1 MKESFGNVGL
11 HDCNKSLADV
21 TFQISNSGHS
31 SPSDLNLVVVV
42 EGKFD
47 KDVIGKVLE
56 EFFSNLSVR
65 PSHLI
70 LRAGCKDCV
79 NKILMFIE
87 NGEAPGCLLGVVDL
101 DLDNF
106 VVTKKGDPRVARSMI
121 IKTDFMDLESTIF
134 YHEMGLNILKNLLP
148 SLRISGK
155 AMGVES
161 LRDRLTRGLSWIG
174 SFRLADKI
182 LSEESINWM
191 SYRFK
196 DLNFFEFVSPV
207 HLTFIH
213 KEFEASLAKT
223 NSSKGN
229 FATLSSKA
237 QKQQLDAAKD
247 SSLQNLV
254 QGHDLFNWL
263 TVGLVANGADDI
275 LLNCGKAKLR
285 RSFIEAISIEHF
297 KESSMG
303 SQILDVCS
311 TLLNGTAEGDC

>member
-1 MKESFGNVGL
+1 VKESSGNVGQ
-11 HDCNKSLADV
+11 HDCSTSLANV
-21 TFQISNSGHS
+21 NFQISNSGYS

-42 EGKFD
+42 EGGFD
-47 KDVIGKVLE
+47 RNVIGKVLE

-70 LRAGCKDCV
+70 LSAGCKDCV
-79 NKILMFIE
+79 NKVLMFIE
-87 NGEAPGCLLGVVDL
+87 NNEAPDCLLGVVDL

-106 VVTKKGDPRVARSMI
+106 VVTKKGDPRVARSTI

-134 YHEMGLNILKNLLP
+134 YHEMGLNILRNLLP
-148 SLRISGK
+148 SLCISDK

-161 LRDRLTRGLSWIG
+161 LRDLLTTGLSWIG

-182 LSEESINWM
+182 LSQESTSWM

-196 DLNFFEFVSPV
+196 DLNFFEFVSTV
-207 HLTFIH
+207 NLTFIY
-213 KEFEASLAKT
+213 KKFEASLAKT

-229 FATLSSKA
+229 FATLRSKA

-263 TVGLVANGADDI
+263 TVGLVGNGADDI
-275 LLNCGKAKLR
+275 ALNREKRKLR
-285 RSFIEAISIEHF
+285 RSFEEAISIEYF
-297 KESSMG
+297 RESSMG

-311 TLLNGTAEGDC
+311 TLLNPRNPNC